1 MSEIVDLN
9 CCGET
14 EPTNP
19 KRDLFYR
26 KRVKRAHIFRLE
38 NPIPAEIRDVSE
50 VKKLFKSWNFVPYAG
65 TSAEPGHSLL
75 MWYLMLAKLSATNAA
90 AIHKKVKF
98 AVGGKARVIRSTD
111 PEFETGDELNPVTT
125 IESRMF
131 IDTLKRV
138 VEFEGGVSKFHSRLG
153 WQFEATGNAF
163 VELSVATVAGQTR
176 CVLRVHRTTNTMFIR
191 TEPGEPRAVAIS
203 PVWTE
208 KYLEKNPPRVIPMF
222 PVYREDDDGVMRTVF
237 QLKAGDNSWYGRPQS
252 EGADL
257 FKYREVQDAMYQIRA
272 AGSDFTGQLIIE
284 VEDDNPQFAPAIDD
298 ANAVRAGEPGFVE
311 QFEKNYTNKGDDP
324 QAVLIASRP
333 YGSKPMFVFQVSPN
347 TKESW
352 YKVTGEISEM
362 RILRAHG
369 LTPRFMGFDVAN
381 GFASDVY
388 LWDYILNV
396 QPVIDEFRAEL
407 MDFINSILTE
417 IWSLT
422 GNNPMNEFSLTF
434 APPIQS
440 TLEDFKKRGEPVNQP
455 APAQQPGN
463 YPENNPTATDPKSDP
478 NNPNNGNDNND

>member
-9 CCGET
+9 CCGDT

-19 KRDLFYR
+19 KRDLFPR

-38 NPIPAEIRDVSE
+38 NPIPAEIRDVGE
-50 VKKLFKSWNFVPYAG
+50 INELFKSWNFVPYAG
-65 TSAEPGHSLL
+65 TNGESGHSLL

-90 AIHKKVKF
+90 SIQKKIKF
-98 AVGGKARVIRSTD
+98 AVGGKARVIRSSD
-111 PEFETGDELNPVTT
+111 PEFETGDELNPVTP
-125 IESRMF
+125 IESRLF
-131 IDTLKRV
+131 IDTLKKT

-176 CVLRVHRTTNTMFIR
+176 CVLRVHRTTNTMFVR
-191 TEPGEPRAVAIS
+191 TEPGEPRAIAIS
-203 PVWTE
+203 PVWTDT
-208 KYLEKNPPRVIPMF
+208 YLKKKPPRVVPLF
-222 PVYREDDDGVMRTVF
+222 PLYRADNDGVMRTIF

-252 EGADL
+252 EGSDL

-284 VEDDNPQFAPAIDD
+284 VEDDNPQYAPAIDD
-298 ANAVRAGEPGFVE
+298 ANAIRAGEPGFVE
-311 QFEKNYTNKGDDP
+311 QFEKNYSHKGDDP
-324 QAVLIASRP
+324 QSVLIASRP

-347 TKESW
+347 TKENW

-362 RILRAHG
+362 RILRSHG

-417 IWSLT
+417 VWSLT
-422 GNNPMNEFSLTF
+422 GNDLMNEFSLTF
-434 APPIQS
+434 ASPIQS
-440 TLEDFKKRGEPVNQP
+440 TLEDFKKRGEPANQP
-455 APAQQPGN
+455 APAQQTTNDPK
-463 YPENNPTATDPKSDP
+463 NNPTVIDHESDP
-478 NNPNNGNDNND
+478 NNPNNNDSKND